1 MITHGA
7 LSVFR
12 FEIRRTLTWSRMTVW
27 VMLILFPVFIVSVMK
42 YYEDAL
48 TANLHLDARPQRPM
62 REFER
67 RESRTRQA
75 AGVRAAGEA
84 GPRGTDAPESQPPPS
99 QLSQFW
105 GVVFF
110 GLIPE
115 VITLFGL
122 LLWVPPLVH
131 AELEGRT
138 WIYLAVRP
146 RGRVSVLLG
155 KYLTAITWTALAG
168 WVSTTICVLVVRPDN
183 PIRLWCTMV
192 ALVAIASVSY
202 GAIYSL
208 IGVWLHRRAMVI
220 AVAYTLIFEFLVS
233 LFPAGINK
241 LTVQYRL
248 RGLLFTW
255 MDWRGLMLPEAGDL
269 FVGTEPAWLHILI
282 LAGGVLVILALA
294 VQLIQH
300 KEYATVAEI

>member
-48 TANLHLDARPQRPM
+48 TANLHLDERSRRPPG
-62 REFER
+62 EFER
-67 RESRTRQA
+67 RESRTHR
-75 AGVRAAGEA
+75 AGVVRTAGEA
-84 GPRGTDAPESQPPPS
+84 GPRGADAPESQPPPS
-99 QLSQFW
+99 PLSQFW

-233 LFPAGINK
+233 LIPAVINK